1 MVMVVQLEMMV
12 SSRRPR
18 QVEACLLSYSNL
30 MEGGFAM
37 VEGNN
42 RMMDKELSLLRAVPV
57 CQIIVCLHIMAHLV
71 VGREM
76 MFVEMN
82 PKQCLVWCILFYSFL
97 PMHH

>member
-37 VEGNN
+37 VEGDN
-42 RMMDKELSLLRAVPV
+42 RMMDKELSLPRYLYARSLFAY
-57 CQIIVCLHIMAHLV
+57 
-71 VGREM
+71 
-76 MFVEMN
+76 
-82 PKQCLVWCILFYSFL
+82 ILW
-97 PMHH
+97 PTW